1 MQLKTVQ
8 WNVIIIIIII
18 LSLLLL
24 LLSLLLSMMVLF
36 VGFTCPPTIHFKFV
50 TKYDSVFYYKVRQL
64 FLLQS
69 VTSVITKCHSL
80 ILQSA
85 TEDSSVI
92 L

>member
-18 LSLLLL
+18 VLSSLLLL
-24 LLSLLLSMMVLF
+24 LSLLLLSMMVLF

-64 FLLQS
+64 FFITECDKCYYKVPQLN
-69 VTSVITKCHSL
+69 ITKCNE
-80 ILQSA
+80 Q
-85 TEDSSVI
+85 TKQ
-92 L
+92 